1 MKLDR
6 SRLRRLIKEEY
17 RKVLREMNYGARG
30 DMYRPIAGMD
40 SNHPDYDLL
49 GNVIQAATM
58 DCMMRGI
65 RSSDPEGVRTCCM
78 KACNNHDVMQHL
90 DYVCEKV
97 MNMLLMSGM

>member
-1 MKLDR
+1 MKLNR
-6 SRLRRLIKEEY
+6 RRLRRLIKEEY
-17 RKVLREMNYGARG
+17 SRVLEEMYGDHSRG
-30 DMYRPIAGMD
+30 HMGGHMGMGPE
-40 SNHPDYDLL
+40 HPDYDLL

-58 DCMMRGI
+58 DCMMKGV

-78 KACNNHDVMQHL
+78 NACANHNVMHHL